1 MNQTSGYELTIIVPL
16 FNESENL
23 VRLEKELS
31 EFQQSALLKSCILFV
46 NDGSNDDSLI
56 LIKNICKNN
65 QDFYFLSF
73 EQNCGL
79 SAALKAGFDFTHSPY
94 VGYIDADL
102 QTTPADFNKL
112 IPYLND
118 YGLVTG
124 IREERKDTLIKKQS
138 SKIANIFRRRIT
150 HDGVEDTGCPL
161 KIMKTDIA
169 KQMPFFK
176 GMHRFIP
183 ALVLLQNE
191 KIKQIPVRHFP
202 RLAGTAKYNLRNRMI
217 SPFVDCFA
225 FKWMAKRYIRY
236 QVIEQ
241 KI

>member
-31 EFQQSALLKSCILFV
+31 EFQQTALLKSCILFV

-65 QDFYFLSF
+65 QGFYYLSF

-124 IREERKDTLIKKQS
+124 IREDRKDSLIKKQS
-138 SKIANIFRRRIT
+138 SKIANKFRRRIT

-191 KIKQIPVRHFP
+191 KIKQVPIRHFP

-217 SPFVDCFA
+217 SPFIDCFA

>member
-31 EFQQSALLKSCILFV
+31 EFQQTALLKSCILFV

-65 QDFYFLSF
+65 QGFYYLSF

-79 SAALKAGFDFTHSPY
+79 SSALKAGFDFTHSPY

-124 IREERKDTLIKKQS
+124 IREDRKDSLIKKRS
-138 SKIANIFRRRIT
+138 SKIANKFRRRIT

-217 SPFVDCFA
+217 SPFIDCFA